1 MRVAELM
8 NRRSAAITPST
19 TMQRAA
25 ELLVLTQA
33 SDLCVVNHDNQ
44 FLGIVSEGDLIR
56 AAMPDFD
63 EVVAYGASNEQTL
76 EILLDTGRSI
86 AGESVERLIIKSALT
101 LAPDDSL
108 MRAAAVM
115 LNKMIR
121 RLPVVEDGR
130 LVGTLSRADLVW
142 GMMCLNH
149 NRRG

>member
-1 MRVAELM
+1 MRVADLM
-8 NRRSAAITPST
+8 NRRAAAIVPSA

-33 SDLCVVNHDNQ
+33 SDLCVVDHDNR

-63 EVVAYGASNEQTL
+63 EVIAYGASNAQTL
-76 EILLDTGRSI
+76 EILLETGRSI
-86 AGESVERLIIKSALT
+86 ASEPVERLIIKSPLT

-115 LNKMIR
+115 LDKMIR
-121 RLPVVEDGR
+121 RLPVVEHER
-130 LVGTLSRADLVW
+130 LLGTLSRADLVW
-142 GMMCLNH
+142 GMMCLNT
-149 NRRG
+149 NQRS